1 MPLTKEIKENTI
13 QPHGGTLINREADN
27 LKEELLA
34 VVDSLPAITLNPW
47 SLSDLELIGIG
58 GFSPLTGFM
67 NEADYTEVVEN
78 LHWFSMEYPNHFTS
92 D

>member
-13 QPHGGTLINREADN
+13 QPHGGTLINREADTI

-47 SLSDLELIGIG
+47 KIGRA
-58 GFSPLTGFM
+58 SCR
-67 NEADYTEVVEN
+67 ERV
-78 LHWFSMEYPNHFTS
+78 
-92 D
+92 